1 MSHIVPLY
9 RSQMRTLHRL
19 QWEDPISYA
28 VLHEILRLMGSHTA
42 LVASYGALADALGC
56 SPGAVGAAIRVLK
69 RRRLIETL
77 RVASIHAFIVHRRG
91 ERKRRSDGSR
101 GTLLD
106 AVVIASRDDRA
117 EGASA
122 VTLEETPRML
132 QIPER
137 GRVIPDCPPL
147 RGEQLAL
154 NLE

>member
-1 MSHIVPLY
+1 MSQVVPLY

-19 QWEDPISYA
+19 QWEDPTAHA
-28 VLHEILRLMGSHTA
+28 VLHEILRLMGCHTA
-42 LVASYGALADALGC
+42 LVASYAALADALGC
-56 SPGAVGAAIRVLK
+56 SPGAVGAAIRELR

-91 ERKRRSDGSR
+91 ERKRRADGSR

-106 AVVIASRDDRA
+106 AVVIATRDDRA
-117 EGASA
+117 EGAA
-122 VTLEETPRML
+122 AGTLEETPRML
-132 QIPER
+132 QTPER
-137 GRVIPDCPPL
+137 GRVLSDCPPL